1 MTRKISLGTVFFIA
15 LVAAGGSL
23 LAGCGLRV
31 SAQSPAQAATTGTG
45 PLPVSVVPD
54 LDANNF
60 QVDHPERFPLVT
72 AGEYMA
78 TNELNVTG
86 VVNPD
91 VSRQVPVPSLATGR
105 IVEIAARLG
114 DEVKKGQL
122 LFKVRST
129 DIAGAYSDYRKA
141 VKNEQLAVD
150 NERLANI
157 QLDRAKLL
165 FDNGAIPKSAFEIA
179 ENAEIGTRT
188 ALENARV
195 DTETTTEHLKLL
207 GSDPEHPTGIVEVYA
222 PVSGIITDQ
231 EITDQS
237 GVQALT
243 PPNPFTISDLSR
255 VWIVCDVWE
264 NDMAQVHIGEYA
276 DIHLNAY
283 PNRVFKA
290 RINNILPVLD
300 PNIRTAKVRLE
311 MDNPGLMRLGMFV
324 TATFH
329 GMQAE
334 RRAAVPATAILHLH
348 DREWVYTPVADGH
361 FKRLEVNAGNMLPS
375 NLQEVLAG
383 IKPGD
388 QVVANALVFQNT
400 VEQ

>member
-1 MTRKISLGTVFFIA
+1 MHRIFWQTALCAVLMAGSWLLG
-15 LVAAGGSL
+15 
-23 LAGCGLRV
+23 GCGSRV
-31 SAQSPAQAATTGTG
+31 RAQSPAQAATTGTG
-45 PLPVSVVPD
+45 PLPVNVVPD

-60 QVDHPERFPLVT
+60 QVEHAERFALVT
-72 AGEYMA
+72 AGEYVA
-78 TNELNVTG
+78 TPELNVTG

-105 IVEIAARLG
+105 IVEIDARLG
-114 DEVKKGQL
+114 DQVKKGQL

-141 VKNEQLAVD
+141 IKNEDLAVKNEELAK
-150 NERLANI
+150 I

-165 FDNGAIPKSAFEIA
+165 YENGAIPKSALEIA
-179 ENAEIGTRT
+179 DNTEKGTQT
-188 ALENARV
+188 ALDNAKV
-195 DTETTTEHLKLL
+195 DTETTTEHLRLL
-207 GSDPEHPTGIVEVYA
+207 GSDPDHPSGIVEVYA
-222 PVSGIITDQ
+222 PVSGVITDQ
-231 EITDQS
+231 QITDQS

-243 PPNPFTISDLSR
+243 PPNPFTISDMSH

-264 NDMAQVHIGEYA
+264 NNMDQVRIGEYA

-334 RRAAVPATAILHLH
+334 KHASVPATAILHLH
-348 DREWVYTPVADGH
+348 DREWVYMPLGDSR
-361 FKRLEVNAGNMLPS
+361 FKRLEVTAGNMLPG
-375 NLQEVLAG
+375 NLQEVITG